1 MQITLLPPLLPS
13 DGVVSV
19 PAAHQAFTPGSR
31 MLATVIG
38 AGLEGG
44 TLLSLGGREVLADG
58 KLPYP
63 AGTTLRLE
71 VVEGGRQPSLRLV
84 SGPLAVVSPDELLET
99 PQAAAPPVS
108 AVTYGMAAAVLAAR
122 GDTDVR
128 GAAVAFARWM
138 PALVSSGVLTSS
150 QADALVALLA
160 PVRVPTTP
168 STTPE
173 GARAVATAAQAIAER
188 VSDGGL
194 LLERRLADVVRGT
207 GSAARLLAADDLR
220 SRLAV
225 AAHLLEQAGPELEGA
240 RAAVTRLQDALL
252 AEQARSA
259 AHLAGD
265 GVVDLRIPLQGE
277 HQDAEMRLRLRIQ
290 RDRDGAADSEDT
302 APWRQVQ
309 LDLDLDGLGRIQVR
323 LGVIATQVRAE
334 FFVEDAGA
342 ADRIEA
348 GLSHLDASL
357 EGAGFARVLSRVVVD
372 PVRACQPDELP
383 DLPAQHSILDTRA

>member
-1 MQITLLPPLLPS
+1 MQITLLPPLLSS

-19 PAAHQAFTPGSR
+19 PSAHQAFSPGSR
-31 MLATVIG
+31 VLATVIG
-38 AGLEGG
+38 VSLEGG

-58 KLPYP
+58 ALPYP
-63 AGTTLRLE
+63 PGTTLTLE
-71 VVEGGRQPSLRLV
+71 VVQGGRLPSLRLV
-84 SGPLAVVSPDELLET
+84 SGAPAVTGPDGELESAQ
-99 PQAAAPPVS
+99 PAAPPVS

-122 GDTDVR
+122 GETDVR
-128 GAAVAFARWM
+128 GAAAAFARWM

-150 QADALVALLA
+150 QAEALLGGLA
-160 PVRVPTTP
+160 PVRVPVAP

-173 GARAVATAAQAIAER
+173 GAREMVKAAQAIAER

-194 LLERRLADVVRGT
+194 LLERRLADVVRG
-207 GSAARLLAADDLR
+207 SAPAARLRAAGDLR

-225 AAHLLEQAGPELEGA
+225 ASGLLEQAGPELEGA
-240 RAAVTRLQDALL
+240 RDAVTRLQHALL

-277 HQDAEMRLRLRIQ
+277 HQQAEMRLRLRIQ
-290 RDRDGAADSEDT
+290 RDADEAAEGEDP

-323 LGVIATQVRAE
+323 LGVIAGQVRAE

-348 GLSHLDASL
+348 GLAHLDASL

-372 PVRACQPDELP
+372 PVRACQPDALP
-383 DLPAQHSILDTRA
+383 DLPSHHSILDTRA